1 MILVLLGPSCSGKD
15 TICQKLVD
23 YYNLKKI
30 VSYTTREK
38 RQCEIEGID
47 YHFINESQFKD
58 MVDSGEICEW
68 EEYTQNRFYGTKKE
82 DYEKDNQ
89 VVILTPHG
97 LRQLLS
103 NGIDRKNIFA
113 VYIDASLGIRIVR
126 YVMRNGTVNFDYDDK
141 NELMSRLDRDYGM
154 FLGIEEEVDFIV
166 RNDGGAKIDDLV
178 NEIIAKMSWK
188 SLKNEEVLD

>member
-15 TICQKLVD
+15 TICQKLVEHYD
-23 YYNLKKI
+23 FKKI

-38 RQCEIEGID
+38 RQSEIEGID

-68 EEYTQNRFYGTKKE
+68 EEYTKGRFYGTKKE
-82 DYEKDNQ
+82 DYEKDSQ

-126 YVMRNGTVNFDYDDK
+126 YVMREGTANLTYDDK

-166 RNDGGAKIDDLV
+166 RNDVGTKIDDLV
-178 NEIIAKMSWK
+178 NEIVAKMTWK
-188 SLKNEEVLD
+188 ALKKKEVLD